1 MSSASRLRT
10 ILVWLTALIIF
21 GLLPLEARRAQ
32 ISLEPAE
39 TITGW
44 WLFGLMIFLALF
56 NARKKLSMV
65 PLGNAATWLLLHA
78 VGGVLA
84 LVVYWLHTRN
94 LWPIGSYEQLLAVLF
109 YATVLTGVFGYLI
122 QRFYPN
128 RLTQTGMEII
138 YERIPREISELRQ
151 RAEELVLECTEKT
164 GSETLGRHYVDSLA
178 WYFRQ
183 PRFFRNHI
191 VGSQRGAHWLR
202 QQDSTVRR
210 YLSDDEKVYLDELTA
225 LAEYKNGVDIHY
237 ALQGIMKRWLLLHVP
252 LTMGLL
258 AMAVWHL
265 LIVHIYSL

>member
-122 QRFYPN
+122 QRFYPD

-164 GSETLGRHYVDSLA
+164 EARLWGVIMSTVSLGIFGKPVFSETTLLEVSAVPIGCASRTRRCGVILVMTRKSISTNCLLSRSTRTASIFTMPY
-178 WYFRQ
+178 R
-183 PRFFRNHI
+183 
-191 VGSQRGAHWLR
+191 GS
-202 QQDSTVRR
+202 
-210 YLSDDEKVYLDELTA
+210 
-225 LAEYKNGVDIHY
+225 
-237 ALQGIMKRWLLLHVP
+237 
-252 LTMGLL
+252 
-258 AMAVWHL
+258 
-265 LIVHIYSL
+265 